1 MGSAERRMKAV
12 ERELIRLR
20 RRVEKLEDTVS
31 SRRPRVREPVEP
43 SPAELSFINTLMK
56 CRGPRYERDN
66 LRGAV
71 AYAGAVHFGDRQYL
85 WIKDHGLPEI
95 VEHEFDALAGVLSAL
110 SSLPRLIMLRSL
122 LQGPRSSQEL
132 QAALGISSAG
142 QLYHHLKDLLAAG
155 LVVQSQRGSYQI
167 RGAKMVSI
175 LAILAAAMDLT
186 EDGAGDIGTQEI
198 SIKGLG
204 PGRKA
209 GPKTKDGF
217 PNKRQPAGD

>member
-1 MGSAERRMKAV
+1 MASDERRIKGL
-12 ERELIRLR
+12 ERELMRLS
-20 RRVEKLEDTVS
+20 RRVVKLEDIVS
-31 SRRPRVREPVEP
+31 VKRPRGREPAPP

-56 CRGPRYERDN
+56 SRGPRYEREN

-85 WIKDHGLPEI
+85 WIKDHGLPEV

-122 LQGPRSSQEL
+122 LQGPRTSREL
-132 QAALGISSAG
+132 QEALGISSAG

-155 LVVQSQRGSYQI
+155 LAVQSQRGSYQI
-167 RGAKMVSI
+167 RDAKIVPI

-186 EDGAGDIGTQEI
+186 ENGAGGIGAQEM
-198 SIKGLG
+198 SSKGPG
-204 PGRKA
+204 HGSKAGRKA
-209 GPKTKDGF
+209 GDGF
-217 PNKRQPAGD
+217 KKKMQTSR